1 MIDKFANEI
10 KFNNENK
17 MMNKSELIAPVA
29 VIKPHLH
36 DIHGHQRN
44 DNYFWLRDD
53 DRKDLEV
60 LTYLEQENEYTE
72 KVMEP
77 LSSVKEKLYEEMV
90 ARQEPELESVP
101 YFKKGFW
108 YLSRFD
114 EGKDYS
120 VYSRR
125 KESMEADEDIF
136 FDCNERATGFAYYQ
150 LGDLSLSPNSMLL
163 AFTEDTVSRRQYTL
177 RFKDLKTGELLD
189 ESIEDVTDVVW
200 ANDNKTVFYVK
211 QHPETLLSY
220 QVYRHLLGDAPQN
233 DVLIYEEEDDTFH
246 LNLYKTRSEEYLVIC
261 ADSTMTSECLLL
273 NADTPLDEFCCFSP
287 RLREHEYS
295 VDHFQG
301 QFFIRSNYTGKN
313 FALHTL
319 TDKTK
324 GHKTSAPSEWET
336 LVPARESVLLE
347 GYELMQ
353 DWLVVEERAKGLPV
367 LRQINFKTSKSITLS
382 FNDPVYTVF
391 SHYNPQANSSK
402 FRYQYT
408 SFTTP
413 STVYELDLDTGET
426 TLLKQSQVMGE
437 FDSADYQSERVWVSA
452 RDGIKVPVSLV
463 YKKTLFNHKNPLLVY
478 AYGSYGH
485 SLDIGFSSAN
495 LSLLDRGFVYAV
507 AHIRGGEELG
517 RDWYE
522 QGKLL
527 NKQNTFND
535 FVDVSKSLVDSG
547 YGASDKVFA
556 MGGSAGGLL
565 MGAVINQAP
574 ELYRGVVAAVPFV
587 DVVSTM
593 LDESIPLTTGEY
605 DEWGNPNDPEYYHY
619 MLSYSPYDQV
629 SAQAYPN
636 MLVTTGLHDSQ
647 VQYWEPAK
655 WVAKLRELKTDDN
668 QLLLYTDMESGHGGK
683 SGRFKHFED
692 IAREFA
698 FLIDLANA
706 KH

>member
-1 MIDKFANEI
+1 
-10 KFNNENK
+10 
-17 MMNKSELIAPVA
+17 MNKTQNIIAPVA
-29 VIKPHLH
+29 AIKPHVH
-36 DIHGHQRN
+36 EVHGHQRD

-53 DRKDLEV
+53 KRENPEV
-60 LTYLEQENEYTE
+60 LAYLEEENNYTE
-72 KVMEP
+72 QMMAP
-77 LSSVKEKLYEEMV
+77 LSKLQEGLYQEMV

-108 YLSRFD
+108 YTTRFD

-125 KESMEADEDIF
+125 KGSMDAQEEIF
-136 FDCNERATGFAYYQ
+136 LDCNERATGFAYYQ

-163 AFTEDTVSRRQYTL
+163 AFSEDTVSRRQYTL
-177 RFKDLKTGELLD
+177 RFKDLRTGELFAD
-189 ESIEDVTDVVW
+189 TIEDVTDVVW
-200 ANDNKTVFYVK
+200 ANDNKTIFYVK

-220 QVYRHLLGDAPQN
+220 QVYRHILGDDASN
-233 DVLIYEEEDDTFH
+233 DVLIYEELDDTFY
-246 LNLYKTRSEEYLVIC
+246 LNLYKTRSEDYIVIC
-261 ADSTMTSECLLL
+261 ADSTTTSECLILEA
-273 NADTPLDEFCCFSP
+273 NQPLSEFTCFLP
-287 RLREHEYS
+287 RQRDHEYS
-295 VDHFQG
+295 VDHFQE

-319 TDKTK
+319 KTQSS
-324 GHKTSAPSEWET
+324 GYQVVQPSDWEN
-336 LVPARESVLLE
+336 LIPAREAVLLE

-353 DWLVVEERAKGLPV
+353 DWLIVEEREQGLPV
-367 LRQINFKTSKSITLS
+367 LRQVSFKTGKSSSLS

-391 SHYNPQANSSK
+391 SHYNPQSDSTK

-413 STVYELDLDTGET
+413 SSVYELDLNTGET
-426 TLLKQSQVMGE
+426 TLLKQSKVIGE
-437 FDSADYQSERVWVSA
+437 FNSQDYQSERVWVKT
-452 RDGIKVPVSLV
+452 RDGVQVPVSLV
-463 YKKTLFNHKNPLLVY
+463 YKKSCFDHNNPLLVY

-527 NKQNTFND
+527 NKKNTFND
-535 FVDVSKSLVDSG
+535 FVDVSKGLVDKK
-547 YGASDKVFA
+547 YGAKNNVFA

-565 MGAVINQAP
+565 MGAIVNQAP

-619 MLSYSPYDQV
+619 ILSYSPYDQV
-629 SAQAYPN
+629 TAKAYPN

-668 QLLLYTDMESGHGGK
+668 QLMLYTDMEAGHGGK

-692 IAREFA
+692 IAKEFA
-698 FLIDLANA
+698 FLIDLAKA
-706 KH
+706 D

>member
-1 MIDKFANEI
+1 MT
-10 KFNNENK
+10 NK
-17 MMNKSELIAPVA
+17 ADTAIPSAASK
-29 VIKPHLH
+29 LH
-36 DIHGHQRN
+36 VHETHGHKRE
-44 DNYFWLRDD
+44 DKYFWLRDD
-53 DRKDLEV
+53 NREDPKV
-60 LTYLEQENEYTE
+60 LAYLEQENNYTE
-72 KVMEP
+72 QEMAP
-77 LSSVKEKLYEEMV
+77 LSELQQNLYDEMV

-108 YLSRFD
+108 YTSRYD
-114 EGKDYS
+114 QGKDYS

-125 KESMEADEDIF
+125 KATLEADEEVF
-136 FDCNERATGFAYYQ
+136 FDCNVRAEGFAYYQ
-150 LGDLSLSPNSMLL
+150 LGALSLSPNSMLL

-177 RFKDLKTGELLD
+177 RFKDLATNEIFG

-200 ANDNKTVFYVK
+200 ANDNKTLFYVK
-211 QHPETLLSY
+211 QHQQTLLSY
-220 QVYRHLLGDAPQN
+220 QVYRHILGGSCAD
-233 DVLIYEEEDDTFH
+233 DELIYEEKDDTFY
-246 LNLYKTRSEEYLVIC
+246 LNLYKTRSEQYLVIC
-261 ADSTMTSECLLL
+261 ADSTMTSECMI
-273 NADTPLDEFCCFSP
+273 LDANQPQKDFTCFLP
-287 RLREHEYS
+287 RQKDHEYS
-295 VDHFQG
+295 VDHFQDK
-301 QFFIRSNYTGKN
+301 FFIRSNFSGKN

-319 TDKTK
+319 PFENGKFQVVE
-324 GHKTSAPSEWET
+324 PSEWQT
-336 LVPARESVLLE
+336 LVSARESVLLE
-347 GYELMQ
+347 GYELMD
-353 DWLVVEERAKGLPV
+353 DWLVVEERERGLPV
-367 LRQINFKTSKSITLS
+367 LRQINFNSGESRALT
-382 FNDPVYTVF
+382 FHDPVYTVF
-391 SHYNPQANSSK
+391 SHYNPQSNSTK

-413 STVYELDLDTGET
+413 SSVYELDLDSGET
-426 TLLKQSQVMGE
+426 TLLKQSKVIGE
-437 FDSADYQSERVWVSA
+437 FNSEDYQSERVWVTA
-452 RDGIKVPVSLV
+452 RDGVEIPVSLV
-463 YKKTLFNHKNPLLVY
+463 YKRALFNHKNPLLVY

-495 LSLLDRGFVYAV
+495 LSLLDRGFVYSV

-527 NKQNTFND
+527 QKKNTFND
-535 FVDVSKSLVDSG
+535 FVDVTKALVEKN
-547 YGASDKVFA
+547 YGAKDNVFA

-587 DVVSTM
+587 DVISTM
-593 LDESIPLTTGEY
+593 LDDSIPLTTGEY

-629 SAQAYPN
+629 TAQAYPN

-668 QLLLYTDMESGHGGK
+668 QLLLYTDMDAGHGGK

-692 IAREFA
+692 TAREFA
-698 FLIDLANA
+698 FLINLADVC
-706 KH
+706 

>member
-1 MIDKFANEI
+1 MTHKVDTAIPSAASK
-10 KFNNENK
+10 
-17 MMNKSELIAPVA
+17 
-29 VIKPHLH
+29 LH
-36 DIHGHQRN
+36 VHETHGHQRE
-44 DNYFWLRDD
+44 DKYFWLRDD
-53 DRKDLEV
+53 SREDPKV
-60 LTYLEQENEYTE
+60 LAYLEEENDYTE
-72 KVMEP
+72 QKMAP
-77 LSSVKEKLYEEMV
+77 LSELQQNLYDEMV

-108 YLSRFD
+108 YVSRYD

-125 KESMEADEDIF
+125 KTTLEAAEEIF
-136 FDCNERATGFAYYQ
+136 FDCNERAEGFAYYQ
-150 LGDLSLSPNSMLL
+150 LGALSLSPNSMML

-177 RFKDLKTGELLD
+177 RFKDLATNEILS

-200 ANDNKTVFYVK
+200 ANDNKTLFYVK
-211 QHPETLLSY
+211 QHPQTLLSY
-220 QVYRHLLGDAPQN
+220 QVYRHILGDSSVN
-233 DVLIYEEEDDTFH
+233 DELIYEEKDDTFY

-261 ADSTMTSECLLL
+261 ADSTMTSECMI
-273 NADTPLDEFCCFSP
+273 LDANQPQKDFECFLP
-287 RLREHEYS
+287 RQRDHEYS

-301 QFFIRSNYTGKN
+301 KFFIRSNYSGKN

-319 TDKTK
+319 QSQA
-324 GHKTSAPSEWET
+324 GQFQIVEPSEWQT
-336 LVPARESVLLE
+336 LVPARDSVLLE
-347 GYELMQ
+347 GYELMD
-353 DWLVVEERAKGLPV
+353 DWLVVEERERGLPV
-367 LRQINFKTSKSITLS
+367 LRQINFNSGESRTLT
-382 FNDPVYTVF
+382 FYDPVYTVF
-391 SHYNPQANSSK
+391 SHYNPQSNSTK

-413 STVYELDLDTGET
+413 SSVYELDLDSGET
-426 TLLKQSQVMGE
+426 TLLKQSKVMGD
-437 FDSADYQSERVWVSA
+437 FDSQDYQSERVWVTA
-452 RDGIKVPVSLV
+452 RDGVEVPVSLV
-463 YKKTLFNHKNPLLVY
+463 YKRALFNHNNPLLVY

-507 AHIRGGEELG
+507 AHVRGGEELG

-527 NKQNTFND
+527 QKKNTFND
-535 FVDVSKSLVDSG
+535 FVDVSKVLVEKS
-547 YGASDKVFA
+547 YGAKDNVFA

-565 MGAVINQAP
+565 MGAIVNQAP

-587 DVVSTM
+587 DIISTM
-593 LDESIPLTTGEY
+593 LDDSIPLTTGEY

-629 SAQAYPN
+629 TAQAYPN

-668 QLLLYTDMESGHGGK
+668 QLLLYTDMDAGHGGK
-683 SGRFKHFED
+683 SGRFKHYED
-692 IAREFA
+692 TAREFA
-698 FLIDLANA
+698 FLIDLV
-706 KH
+706 KS

>member
-1 MIDKFANEI
+1 MT
-10 KFNNENK
+10 NK
-17 MMNKSELIAPVA
+17 VDIV
-29 VIKPHLH
+29 KPTADIQLH
-36 DIHGHQRN
+36 VHETHGHQRQ

-53 DRKDLEV
+53 DRKDPKV
-60 LTYLEQENEYTE
+60 LAYLEEENTYTE
-72 KVMEP
+72 QVMAP
-77 LSSVKEKLYEEMV
+77 LSELQQSLYGEMV

-108 YLSRFD
+108 YTSRYD

-120 VYSRR
+120 IYSRR
-125 KESMEADEDIF
+125 KDSQEADEEIF
-136 FDCNERATGFAYYQ
+136 FDCNQRAEGFAYYQ

-177 RFKDLKTGELLD
+177 RFKDLATNTLLD
-189 ESIEDVTDVVW
+189 EAIEDVTDVVW
-200 ANDNKTVFYVK
+200 ANDNKTLFYVK
-211 QHPETLLSY
+211 QDQQTLLPY
-220 QVYRHLLGDAPQN
+220 QVYRHTLGDSPSN
-233 DVLIYEEEDDTFH
+233 DQLIYEELDDTFY
-246 LNLYKTRSEEYLVIC
+246 LNLYKTRSEDYLVIC
-261 ADSTMTSECLLL
+261 ADSTMTSECLI
-273 NADTPLDEFCCFSP
+273 LDANHPQQNFTCFLP
-287 RLREHEYS
+287 RQRDHEYS
-295 VDHFQG
+295 VDHFQDK
-301 QFFIRSNYTGKN
+301 FFIRSNYSGKN

-319 TDKTK
+319 ASNVETFQVA
-324 GHKTSAPSEWET
+324 APSEWQT
-336 LVPARESVLLE
+336 LVPAREKVLLE
-347 GYELMQ
+347 GYELMD
-353 DWLVVEERAKGLPV
+353 DWLVVEERSLGLPV
-367 LRQINFKTSKSITLS
+367 LRQIHFTTGESRELT

-391 SHYNPQANSSK
+391 SHYNPQSNSTK

-413 STVYELDLDTGET
+413 SSVYELDLESGET
-426 TLLKQSQVMGE
+426 TLLKQSKVMGD
-437 FDSADYQSERVWVSA
+437 FDSQDYQSERVWVTA
-452 RDGIKVPVSLV
+452 RDGVEVPVSLV
-463 YKKTLFNHKNPLLVY
+463 YKRALFNHKNPLMVY

-507 AHIRGGEELG
+507 AHVRGGEELG

-527 NKQNTFND
+527 QKKNTFND
-535 FVDVSKSLVDSG
+535 FVDVSKALVEKK
-547 YGASDKVFA
+547 YGAKDNVFA

-565 MGAVINQAP
+565 MGAIVNQAP
-574 ELYRGVVAAVPFV
+574 ELYKGVVAAVPFV

-593 LDESIPLTTGEY
+593 LDDTIPLTTGEY

-619 MLSYSPYDQV
+619 ILSYSPYDQV
-629 SAQAYPN
+629 VVQNYPN
-636 MLVTTGLHDSQ
+636 ILVTTGLHDSQ

-668 QLLLYTDMESGHGGK
+668 QLLLYTDMEAGHGGK

-698 FLIDLANA
+698 FLIDLAS
-706 KH
+706 